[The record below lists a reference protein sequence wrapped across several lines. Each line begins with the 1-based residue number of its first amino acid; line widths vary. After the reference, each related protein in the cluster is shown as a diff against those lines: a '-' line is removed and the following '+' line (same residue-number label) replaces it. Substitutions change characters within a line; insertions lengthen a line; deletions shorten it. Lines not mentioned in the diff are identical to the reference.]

1 VGGDPA
7 DLPARYHRAF
17 NERNFD
23 AWRELFHDDVV
34 VVVDGIAFR
43 GVDAA
48 VGYGVVSL
56 SQFPGLRIGSEQV
69 VAESGGVVVVE
80 LTLLNGD
87 PGSDDAR
94 PQGTT
99 CEIWRVRDGRAVSV
113 HSYYMPEA
121 GETAAEVRVPSR
133 AEAAVIAEEHAALR
147 RVATLVARD
156 VSQDELF
163 AAVTREVGWLVAADA
178 TSLTRFE
185 PDDTITMVAA
195 WSARQAEL
203 PVGGNRPL
211 DDVLRTVRDD
221 GAPWR
226 SGPAELPPTGSFVEE
241 ARELGLRVFVAVP
254 IVVEGRVWGAAIASS
269 AGDRPFAGDAETRL
283 TAFVELVA
291 TAIANAQSRL
301 RMRSY
306 ADEQAALRRVAVRVA
321 RGAPPDEV
329 FTAVAVEVGKLLQV
343 DYTVLSRYDADGMIT
358 VVGGWAREDPGR
370 PLAVGLRLKPEGRN
384 IHSLVFASG
393 QPARIDDY
401 GQADGAFADVA
412 RDWAYRSSV
421 GVPVSVVGRL
431 WGVLIVGSRVQPLP
445 SGTEERLAAF
455 TELVATA
462 IANTEAQAALAASRA
477 RIVAAADATRRRVE
491 RDLHDGAQQ
500 RLVSL
505 ALRVRGGVTG
515 TVPPE
520 VRALVDELA
529 TEITEIVEELR
540 ELARGLHPAVLAEG
554 GLRPALRMLARRS
567 AVPVELDC
575 SVDWR
580 LPEPIELAAYYVV
593 AEALTNAVKHAGAS
607 SAVVTVDS
615 GEGLLRVRVSDDGSG
630 GADPASG
637 SGLSGLAD
645 RVEALGGRLSL
656 HSPPGEG
663 TSVQITL
670 PLAVPTGVWEAGTPP
685 SEPGRV
691 GMGPVAEIRA
701 PSE

>member
-1 VGGDPA
+1 VGGDPS

-69 VAESGGVVVVE
+69 VAESDGVVVVE

-87 PGSDDAR
+87 HGSDDAR

-163 AAVTREVGWLVAADA
+163 AAVTQEFGWLVAADA

-185 PDDTITMVAA
+185 PDDTVTLVAA
-195 WSARQAEL
+195 WSARQAGL

-211 DDVLRTVRDD
+211 DEVLRTVRDA

-505 ALRVRGGVTG
+505 ALRVRRGVSG

-615 GEGLLRVRVSDDGSG
+615 GEGLLLVRVSDDSSG

-656 HSPPGEG
+656 HSPRGEG

-685 SEPGRV
+685 VR
-691 GMGPVAEIRA
+691 
-701 PSE
+701 